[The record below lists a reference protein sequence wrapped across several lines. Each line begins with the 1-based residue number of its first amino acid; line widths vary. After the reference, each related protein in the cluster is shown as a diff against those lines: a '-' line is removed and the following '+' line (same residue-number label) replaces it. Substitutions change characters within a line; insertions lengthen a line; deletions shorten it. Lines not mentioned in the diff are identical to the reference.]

1 MSGNLKELG
10 PRLERWL
17 PAYEKDDVSF
27 KVSSHGRLMVRVREE
42 HCILPCT
49 DMVQVVQ
56 GMVKAM
62 AEHGFPPDPPEPNE
76 PVFMKVR

>member
-1 MSGNLKELG
+1 MSDNLKELG
-10 PRLERWL
+10 PGLERWL
-17 PAYEKDDVSF
+17 PAYDKDDVSF

-62 AEHGFPPDPPEPNE
+62 AEHGFPTDPPEPNE

>member
-1 MSGNLKELG
+1 
-10 PRLERWL
+10 
-17 PAYEKDDVSF
+17 
-27 KVSSHGRLMVRVREE
+27 MVRVREE